1 MVNVLYNTRYIVY
14 NVVGMHSIGRAET
27 QGKRGGNL
35 FVKVQRKRSADGS
48 EALYASVV
56 ENRRVKGRVVQRTVA
71 SIGRVEADQVPYL
84 KAAWTDADRR
94 PRLVWD

>member
-1 MVNVLYNTRYIVY
+1 M
-14 NVVGMHSIGRAET
+14 
-27 QGKRGGNL
+27 

-56 ENRRVKGRVVQRTVA
+56 ENRRVEGRVVQRTVVN
-71 SIGRVEADQVPYL
+71 IGRVEADQVPYL
-84 KAAWTDADRR
+84 KAAWTDAGRR

>member
-1 MVNVLYNTRYIVY
+1 MLRNACYIAY
-14 NVVGMHSIGRAET
+14 NVVGTHSIGKAET

-35 FVKVQRKRSADGS
+35 FVRVQRKRCADGS

-56 ENRRVKGRVVQRTVA
+56 ENRRVKGRVVQRTVVN
-71 SIGRVEADQVPYL
+71 IGRVEADQVPYL